1 VFNIKQISFL
11 IGSILLAFVGISQEY
26 NYIHY
31 TNKDGLAGNTVYG
44 VAQDKEGYL
53 FFATE
58 NGLSRY
64 DGKEWVTF
72 TVKDGLPDNEILVIF
87 GDSKG
92 RIWMSCFSKSV
103 CYYYKGKIYNASND
117 SLVERIKVNSVVR
130 KMYEE
135 EDCNLIFLTDVNI
148 FSVSKNGIVKLLLSK
163 SGNSNFHNQNGFSAT
178 KNLLG
183 VGSFIFNYDS
193 ILTHKNAQC
202 AYIKLSQYDSICNL
216 IPYVKK
222 LKIFHKSKYLLNLKM
237 GSINIWE
244 VQSKNDIFI
253 NSSDGTWHISTQ
265 KSANEHFLSGVKTAH
280 AFPDNEGTIWFTT
293 LGQGVYK
300 LSSIAVKTYV
310 SPNANNTSNREIFS
324 ISQNYDNVIAGASFS
339 KMISVNKIS
348 KKKLD
353 FQHYLK
359 YATNNININR
369 ATSSTQINNNTT
381 IIGFDSYLLKLH
393 NNQPSF
399 NYEIMPVKSVEKIN
413 ESKVLVGT
421 KIGTFII
428 NVPTLLPMDTLFT
441 ERTTYANYFNHH
453 YYIGTINGLYLVS
466 KDKHQAYLG
475 DLHPALKR
483 RVTCI
488 KITTDGKI
496 YVATADAGIVILK
509 NNKVISVINEDNQLS
524 SNIVKTLHINNNYL
538 WVGTIKGVDKIGLLA
553 NKIIAKYSSVDGLPS
568 NIINAI
574 YIDNADTTVWV
585 GSPEGLT
592 SFKENQINSTSI
604 CNLVMQKIIVSNNVL
619 KMGSNNYSFE
629 YKDNNIQF
637 QYVGISFRSGQ
648 EITYSYK
655 LIGLDDD
662 FKKTQDR
669 ILSYPTL
676 LPGNYT
682 LELFATNKFGIKSE
696 TISISFFI
704 STPFWKTFWFASVI
718 IILVIFIVYILIKI
732 RFDKAK
738 KIQAEKS
745 LVKQQL
751 ADMEQSALQA
761 QMNPHF
767 IFNCLNSIQQF
778 IMVDNKLKANQYLTE
793 FATLIRATLD
803 NSSKKYI
810 SIDDEALYLK
820 RYLNLEQLRF
830 GDSFSYEIN
839 MDISVDKHD
848 TEIPAML
855 LQPFVENSLRH
866 GIRLKKTGKGIIKIS
881 FVENNN
887 YLICSVI
894 DNGVGR
900 EVSAKSK
907 SLQHVE
913 YQSKGM
919 ELTTKR
925 INLLNTETVHDTTV
939 EITDLKDEKG
949 IGVGT
954 AVVVKIPLGK

>member
-1 VFNIKQISFL
+1 MFNIKQISFL

-117 SLVERIKVNSVVR
+117 SLVERIKVNSVVH
-130 KMYEE
+130 KMYEH
-135 EDCNLIFLTDVNI
+135 NNRIFLNTQTEIIELQGKNPKIIFQITLHNKTAIASYPCQFNESEIISINDSFFNYKNNI
-148 FSVSKNGIVKLLLSK
+148 L
-163 SGNSNFHNQNGFSAT
+163 
-178 KNLLG
+178 
-183 VGSFIFNYDS
+183 SFIS
-193 ILTHKNAQC
+193 
-202 AYIKLSQYDSICNL
+202 
-216 IPYVKK
+216 
-222 LKIFHKSKYLLNLKM
+222 LKIPLPFLDAVAVYASESFKHIFKKVVDVVTIEKY
-237 GSINIWE
+237 GRYTT
-244 VQSKNDIFI
+244 FI
-253 NSSDGTWHISTQ
+253 NTNYGTYRVDTAKKEI
-265 KSANEHFLSGVKTAH
+265 AEHFLNGIKIAH
-280 AFPDNEGTIWFTT
+280 VLQDNEGTIWFTT

-637 QYVGISFRSGQ
+637 QYVGISFRSGE

-704 STPFWKTFWFASVI
+704 STPFWKTFWFAAVI

-732 RFDKAK
+732 RFDEAK